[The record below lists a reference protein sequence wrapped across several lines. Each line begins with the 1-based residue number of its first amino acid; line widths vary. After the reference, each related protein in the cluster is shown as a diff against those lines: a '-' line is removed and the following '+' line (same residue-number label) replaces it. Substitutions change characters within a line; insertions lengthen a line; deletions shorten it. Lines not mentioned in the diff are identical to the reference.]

1 MLIIPAIDLK
11 GGRCVRLLQGRAG
24 DETVYSDDPAGTAR
38 KWAGMGAELIHIVDL
53 DGAFSG
59 AQANLESIASI
70 RKAVD
75 IPLEIG
81 GGIRDMETVERLAA
95 LGLDRIILGTIAA
108 REPEFLK
115 KACAEYPG
123 KILAGIDARHGNV
136 AIKGWVETTGIDAFE
151 LALLMEKSGASGIIY
166 TDISKDGM
174 MVGPNIEATRKM
186 AESVSIPVIASGGI
200 SSLADIKNL
209 LEIKN
214 LWGAITG
221 KAIYSGRLDL
231 KEAIGLARGEN

>member
-1 MLIIPAIDLK
+1 M
-11 GGRCVRLLQGRAG
+11 RLLQGRAE
-24 DETVYSDDPAGTAR
+24 DETVYSDNPAGTAR

-59 AQANLESIASI
+59 AQVNTRRIKEI
-70 RKAVD
+70 RKAVS
-75 IPLEIG
+75 IGLEVG
-81 GGIRDMETVERLAA
+81 GGIRTHEAIK
-95 LGLDRIILGTIAA
+95 GLLSIGIDRVILGTIAA
-108 REPEFLK
+108 RDPEFLK

-123 KILAGIDARHGNV
+123 KILAGIDVRHGKV
-136 AIKGWVETTGIDAFE
+136 AIKGWMETTGIDAFE
-151 LALLMEKSGASGIIY
+151 LAALMEESGASGIIY

-186 AESVSIPVIASGGI
+186 AESVSIPVIASGGV

-231 KEAIGLARGEN
+231 KEAVRLAKGEN